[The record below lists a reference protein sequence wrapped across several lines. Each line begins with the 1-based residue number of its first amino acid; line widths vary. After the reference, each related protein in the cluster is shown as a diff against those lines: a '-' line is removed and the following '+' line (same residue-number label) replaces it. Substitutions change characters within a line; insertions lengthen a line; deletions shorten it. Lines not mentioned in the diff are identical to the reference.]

1 MIVLAKEKEE
11 DKREN
16 IRKAIDSKRQN
27 IQSDNPMVEIT
38 RMNIE
43 AVGKLAD
50 GNNDIFSQLTK
61 DNLQDETFDYALAMS
76 LAMNPLKNMEDRLAR
91 RGITRKV
98 LVKHDLGE
106 IEEDQPIRL
115 KITPLIDFL
124 KEFLV
129 RRHCLNRNRVEEY
142 INALDKANG
151 KDTLLQSTEPKRGI
165 FNRLG

>member
-1 MIVLAKEKEE
+1 MILLVKED
-11 DKREN
+11 DKREQ
-16 IRKAIDSKRQN
+16 IRKSIESKKQP

-61 DNLQDETFDYALAMS
+61 DHLQDETFDYALAMS
-76 LAMNPLKNMEDRLAR
+76 LAMNPLKNMEDRLKR
-91 RGITRKV
+91 KGIYRKI

-106 IEEDQPIRL
+106 IEEEQPIRI

-124 KEFLV
+124 KEFLI

-142 INALDKANG
+142 IKALDKANG
-151 KDTLLQSTEPKRGI
+151 KENLIQSSEPKRGI